1 MRLSLFLMKISA
13 IKYMI
18 LTADCKIEDGK
29 FWFVVVLVE
38 KVVAIV
44 LFLVNA
50 TVLFFEGQKRNLPS
64 AQQN

>member
-1 MRLSLFLMKISA
+1 
-13 IKYMI
+13 MI